1 MTSKIY
7 AVRVGR
13 ACGIFTTW
21 AECKKQ
27 VDGFPN
33 ARYKGFTD
41 ISEALSWLNG
51 GERTRKAKTEGTVRT
66 SRFSHS
72 SPSRPT
78 PVTTSAI
85 PDSAQDYVIYTDGS
99 CLRNPD
105 GPGGWAA
112 VVTEVATGKV
122 TELHEGTPSTTN
134 NRMELS
140 AAIAAMSF
148 PNAPAKIAIYT
159 DSQYLKNGFTKGWLA
174 GWKRRGWKKAD
185 GSPVLNQDLWRKL
198 DELYQRHRITF
209 HWVKGHV
216 GVAQNERC
224 DQLAKSEAMKFL

>member
-1 MTSKIY
+1 MPKKVY
-7 AVRVGR
+7 AVRAGR

-27 VDGFPN
+27 VDGFAG

-41 ISEALSWLNG
+41 ISEALAWLNG
-51 GERTRKAKTEGTVRT
+51 GERSLPQAAPVAPRATKPARHAAA
-66 SRFSHS
+66 SLSA
-72 SPSRPT
+72 T
-78 PVTTSAI
+78 PAI
-85 PDSAQDYVIYTDGS
+85 PDDQQDYVIYTDGS

-112 VVTEVATGKV
+112 IVTDVHTGEI

-148 PNAPAKIAIYT
+148 PQAPAKIAIYT
-159 DSQYLKNGFTKGWLA
+159 DSQYLKNGFTKGWLKS
-174 GWKRRGWKKAD
+174 WKNRGWKKAD
-185 GSPVLNQDLWRKL
+185 GNPVLNQDLWMQL
-198 DELYQRHRITF
+198 DELYAQHQITF

-216 GVAQNERC
+216 GVDLNERC
-224 DQLAKSEAMKFL
+224 DQLAKQEAMKYL